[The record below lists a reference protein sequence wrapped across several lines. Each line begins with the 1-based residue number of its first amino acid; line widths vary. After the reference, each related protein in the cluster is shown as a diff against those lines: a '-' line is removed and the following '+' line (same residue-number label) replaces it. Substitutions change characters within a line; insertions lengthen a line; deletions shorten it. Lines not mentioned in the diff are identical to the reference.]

1 MFGSNSVSHVPVFRK
16 QFGFVVAVL
25 PISERHIAFKHCN
38 TLQHTTS
45 HCNTSSPDF
54 VAAVALVSEQH
65 TATHTIRFTAIHC
78 NTHPIA
84 AAHCNTLQQ
93 PAVAQVLKLQCSEQ
107 GWSFASCF
115 VTHCNTLQHVATY
128 CNTPQH
134 AATYCNTLQR
144 TITAHH
150 L

>member
-1 MFGSNSVSHVPVFRK
+1 MCLFSGNNSGLLLQYCLFQSDTLHSNTVTPCNILHHTATHP
-16 QFGFVVAVL
+16 AW
-25 PISERHIAFKHCN
+25 ISLQQSRSFQNN
-38 TLQHTTS
+38 TLQLIQYDSLQYTATRIQS
-45 HCNTSSPDF
+45 
-54 VAAVALVSEQH
+54 LQH
-65 TATHTIRFTAIHC
+65 TAT
-78 NTHPIA
+78 
-84 AAHCNTLQQ
+84 HCNTLQQ